1 MFCATC
7 NLHYP
12 DHLNYCRRC
21 GKALVHTVVESVKES
36 LSCTRCG
43 ARIGRGENFCQQCGY
58 RLGVKKEEVVVGACY
73 HCGASWR
80 SDWLFC
86 KTCGIDR
93 ERALL
98 PPISAP
104 ASPARLRSSDIKFV
118 EQISRLE
125 KVYCP
130 DCSAEAKPYSRYCET
145 CGINLESESTGKLW
159 LALET
164 SSLPDKPEEPAATP
178 ATPAP
183 QAENDNDGIIPGII
197 EKADIIDV
205 SHVSAR
211 RRETGEKEKVK
222 NEDLIDVSHVSVGRR
237 ETGEKEKVKNDD
249 TIDVSH
255 VSIRRR
261 ETGEKE
267 KVKNEDLIDVS
278 HVSVGRRETGEK
290 EKAKNEDLI
299 DVSHVSVGRRETGEK
314 EKAKNEDLIDVSRVS
329 VGRREASEKEKVKNE
344 GQALSEKPQRK
355 LLKLQRFD
363 FGPESLHRMSKRVR
377 SSRAVA
383 GLLSMLIIAGVL
395 GAIFWLAR
403 VRSASSVP
411 PSEQAKIEVKEVASA
426 SPAQSPPAQSVRGAG
441 EIEPIEGMVYVP
453 RGEFEMGRERGD
465 LYASPPFAV
474 VVGPF
479 FIDRTEVTNEDYL
492 KFVKATGYPA
502 PSSWREGKFK
512 ANEAK
517 FPVVNVSW
525 LDASAY
531 AKWAEKRLPT
541 EAEWEFAARGNDRHI
556 YPWGNDWKAGYA
568 NADRGRNGRLAAV
581 GSYSQG
587 ASPFGALDMCGN
599 VWELTSGNLFD
610 YSDITKEILPGRV
623 IRGGAYDVPR
633 MRATTTYRGVVPPDK
648 GYDKTGFRCVRDV
661 IQ

>member
-21 GKALVHTVVESVKES
+21 GKALVHTVIESVKES

-58 RLGVKKEEVVVGACY
+58 RLSVKSEEIVVGACY

-104 ASPARLRSSDIKFV
+104 ASPARFRSSDLKFV
-118 EQISRLE
+118 EQISRVE
-125 KVYCP
+125 KVHCP
-130 DCSAEAKPYSRYCET
+130 DCSAEAKPFSRYCET

-164 SSLPDKPEEPAATP
+164 SSLPEKPEEPAATP
-178 ATPAP
+178 ATPATPAP
-183 QAENDNDGIIPGII
+183 QAETDDDGFIPGII

-205 SHVSAR
+205 SHVSA
-211 RRETGEKEKVK
+211 
-222 NEDLIDVSHVSVGRR
+222 GRR
-237 ETGEKEKVKNDD
+237 EMSEKEN
-249 TIDVSH
+249 VSQ
-255 VSIRRR
+255 VSA
-261 ETGEKE
+261 
-267 KVKNEDLIDVS
+267 
-278 HVSVGRRETGEK
+278 GRREMSEK
-290 EKAKNEDLI
+290 EN
-299 DVSHVSVGRRETGEK
+299 VSQVSAGRREMSEK
-314 EKAKNEDLIDVSRVS
+314 ENVSQVS
-329 VGRREASEKEKVKNE
+329 AGRREMSEKEKPKKDV
-344 GQALSEKPQRK
+344 QAHPKTPKGK
-355 LLKLQRFD
+355 LFKLQRFD
-363 FGPESLHRMSKRVR
+363 FSPESLRQSLNWMSERVR
-377 SSRAVA
+377 SSRALA
-383 GLLSMLIIAGVL
+383 GILLVLIIAGVL
-395 GAIFWLAR
+395 GVIFWLGQT
-403 VRSASSVP
+403 RSASLVSV
-411 PSEQAKIEVKEVASA
+411 SEQAKPKVKAVPSA
-426 SPAQSPPAQSVRGAG
+426 SPAQSPPVPSARGAG
-441 EIEPIEGMVYVP
+441 EIKPIDGMVYVP

-465 LYASPPFAV
+465 LYASPPFPV

-502 PSSWREGKFK
+502 PSSWKDGKYK
-512 ANEAK
+512 ASEAK

-541 EAEWEFAARGNDRHI
+541 EAEWEFAARGAEQHI

-568 NADRGRNGRLAAV
+568 NADRGRDGRLAVV

-633 MRATTTYRGVVPPDK
+633 ARATTTYRGVVPPDK
-648 GYDKTGFRCVRDV
+648 GFDKTGFRCVRDV